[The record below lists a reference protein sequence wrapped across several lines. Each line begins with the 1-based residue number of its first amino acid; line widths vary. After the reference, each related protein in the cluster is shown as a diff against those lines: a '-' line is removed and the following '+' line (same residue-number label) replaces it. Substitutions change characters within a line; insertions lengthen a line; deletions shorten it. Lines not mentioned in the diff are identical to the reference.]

1 MNVAKVE
8 IFGGIGDGQKDLNGR
23 SVTLFDV
30 EKQLKE
36 QQPFSAI
43 HVQICSPGGYL
54 EVADSIIERLL
65 MFNVPIT
72 TEAFGVCSS
81 AATIIFLMGQK
92 RIIHPRT
99 PFLVHP
105 PSGALKGTP
114 AQIESQ
120 LKEMKAVEQRVL
132 NLYMGRNDK
141 NPKTENQ
148 WRKLLNAEKTFVGE
162 ELIEIGFA
170 TELYKPI
177 YSMNSTK
184 KLSGFELIKHK
195 TYRVLGIKLSMLDL
209 QTSDGTILIVQTSEA
224 TPKVGDAVVTNETG
238 EAAQDGTYQVSM
250 NGVPYMVVVSQGVIA
265 EIKSE
270 EEMKAP
276 PAKEE
281 EMTAVL
287 EAVATATAEMKAK
300 YETEMNA
307 LKQQLK
313 ERDEF
318 CQDISKKLEMA
329 TGEKTKFTMGADR
342 GTEKKTSLQMTPEQ
356 AEKML
361 IGKIK

>member
-1 MNVAKVE
+1 MIAKVE
-8 IFGGIGDGQKDLNGR
+8 IFGGIGEGQKDLNGR

-36 QQPFSAI
+36 QSPFSAI
-43 HVQICSPGGYL
+43 HVQICSPGGFL

-81 AATIIFLMGQK
+81 AATIIFLIGQK

-105 PSGALKGTP
+105 PSGSLKGTP
-114 AQIESQ
+114 TQIEAQ

-132 NLYMGRNDK
+132 NIYMGRNDK

-148 WRKLLNAEKTFVGE
+148 WRKLLNSEKTFTGN
-162 ELIEIGFA
+162 ELVEIGFA
-170 TELYKPI
+170 TELYKPM
-177 YSMNSTK
+177 YSMNTTK

-195 TYRVLGIKLSMLDL
+195 TYRALGLKLSMLDL
-209 QTSDGTILIVQTSEA
+209 QTSDGTILIVQTTEEM
-224 TPKVGDAVVTNETG
+224 PKVGDAVVTNETG

-250 NGVPYMVVVSQGVIA
+250 NGVPYTVVVSQGVIA

-270 EEMKAP
+270 EEMKGPAP
-276 PAKEE
+276 KEE

-287 EAVATATAEMKAK
+287 EAVNKATSEMKAK
-300 YETEMNA
+300 HEAEMNA
-307 LKQQLK
+307 LKAELK

-329 TGEKTKFTMGADR
+329 TGQKIPFTMGGDR
-342 GTEKKTSLQMTPEQ
+342 GTRNTNDLQMTPEQ
-356 AEKML
+356 AEKLL